1 MIRFGVNQKTVTWRN
16 VYTQEG
22 KYPLVKVIHERIMGF
37 CVCLVPVPLSHFTS
51 LTYPRRTGGKQFHM
65 VVTRKDTLKSGWTP
79 YVYYITLYSIP
90 REYLFFWEKWGS
102 QSTRQ
107 LCKEVQ

>member
-1 MIRFGVNQKTVTWRN
+1 
-16 VYTQEG
+16 
-22 KYPLVKVIHERIMGF
+22 MGF

-90 REYLFFWEKWGS
+90 REYLFFLRKVGKSEYETAVQGS
-102 QSTRQ
+102 TVILKTVSFQ
-107 LCKEVQ
+107 